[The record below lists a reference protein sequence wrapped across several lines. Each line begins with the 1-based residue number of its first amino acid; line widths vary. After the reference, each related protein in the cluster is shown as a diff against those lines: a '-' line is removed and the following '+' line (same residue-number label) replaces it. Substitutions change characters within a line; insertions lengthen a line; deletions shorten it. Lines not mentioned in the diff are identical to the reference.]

1 MLELRKKNVLVIQ
14 VDQEPSR
21 VQSRGR
27 TGKRQAWQ
35 ERAVRKRPAARGAR
49 ALGPHS
55 VLATAPARR
64 GPSFHTAG
72 AAFASRKR

>member
-1 MLELRKKNVLVIQ
+1 MLELRKKNVLVIR

-49 ALGPHS
+49 ALGPH
-55 VLATAPARR
+55 
-64 GPSFHTAG
+64 
-72 AAFASRKR
+72 